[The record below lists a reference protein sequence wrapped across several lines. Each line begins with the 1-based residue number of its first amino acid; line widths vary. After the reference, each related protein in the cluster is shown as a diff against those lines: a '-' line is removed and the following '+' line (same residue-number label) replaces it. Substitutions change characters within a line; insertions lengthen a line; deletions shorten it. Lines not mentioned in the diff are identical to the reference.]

1 MAEPRSGPGVTSA
14 SRRKHKIVIQR
25 TGAPTD
31 DGYTTNPGAW
41 ANYATEMAAIYY
53 GTGREQREAAQENA
67 TQTASFEVLSNS
79 KTRALSVTDRI
90 CFPVTD
96 PDPENWPTW
105 DIQAVNEI
113 GSNKGV
119 RITATK
125 AAT

>member
-1 MAEPRSGPGVTSA
+1 MKATP
-14 SRRKHKIVIQR
+14 RKHKIAIQR
-25 TGAPTD
+25 SAKVGED
-31 DGYTTNPGAW
+31 DLGHDVIEW
-41 ANYATEMAAIYY
+41 ANYATEMAAVYY
-53 GTGREQREAAQENA
+53 GTGREQREAAMETASQV
-67 TQTASFEVLSNS
+67 ASFEVLSNS
-79 KTRALSVTDRI
+79 KTQTLSVTDRI